1 MEEHHSAVEQYSL
14 FEELGSPP
22 SEEKKKTRMGS
33 SKNSNFIH
41 LFNTKQN
48 RVM

>member
-1 MEEHHSAVEQYSL
+1 MEEHYSAVEQNSL

-22 SEEKKKTRMGS
+22 SEEKNTRMES

-41 LFNTKQN
+41 LFNSKQN